1 MMNFHKISSKFTF
14 TRRSSRLS
22 WRSICPSE
30 ISPESSHEQFSIHN
44 RHTIAKSH
52 PSHRITL
59 WSHPSCLGTSTMT
72 ARSPTNATPFRWGI
86 DFNTFNNPSYT
97 RFQSN
102 DPSIDPWGT
111 PAYRI
116 LRINLLAS
124 VSQVLHH
131 NPAAVVTIFVQI
143 PRPTSRRYR
152 QEERVKYVTGPI
164 HVEAFRPHS
173 PRHPGHDSPIRS
185 PHGSRSSVA

>member
-30 ISPESSHEQFSIHN
+30 VSPESSHEQFSIHN

-59 WSHPSCLGTSTMT
+59 WSHPSCLGTSSMT

-102 DPSIDPWGT
+102 DPSIDSFRFLDLLPVAIVRKSASSMSQALSTWRPSVLILWG
-111 PAYRI
+111 I
-116 LRINLLAS
+116 LDMIALYGL
-124 VSQVLHH
+124 
-131 NPAAVVTIFVQI
+131 
-143 PRPTSRRYR
+143 
-152 QEERVKYVTGPI
+152 
-164 HVEAFRPHS
+164 
-173 PRHPGHDSPIRS
+173 